1 MGLLDFD
8 LALLDDAQEM
18 TLLKSF
24 DTIKDIK
31 EKTFEHS
38 AEFQMEADNVD
49 EGDMHDAMWLVGY
62 YIHLVKSN
70 KRVSILLAGDI
81 VCQGTACWT
90 KRCRRRLQMDMC
102 RRRPPPSRSR
112 RQRRRRLGGT
122 KPRMSL
128 DRITHRSQALDP
140 KPRTPNPEPKRQ
152 KLSKTLPEPG

>member
-49 EGDMHDAMWLVGY
+49 EGDMPDAMWLVGY

-102 RRRPPPSRSR
+102 RRRPP
-112 RQRRRRLGGT
+112 
-122 KPRMSL
+122 
-128 DRITHRSQALDP
+128 QAEAEDKEGEDLEGQSPGCHSIGLHIDP
-140 KPRTPNPEPKRQ
+140 KP
-152 KLSKTLPEPG
+152 